1 MRREL
6 VVQQGTINRLKW
18 KIDQQDADK
27 AVKKARMDVV
37 KEVREKRKKSGK
49 EMKKTGDDR
58 VVAGLA
64 PRPGTLTANLAAP
77 NMFYNWRGKKATKP
91 LKTETVVSY
100 LHGMGYRP
108 YCYEG
113 AAS

>member
-6 VVQQGTINRLKW
+6 VVQQETINRLKW

-58 VVAGLA
+58 VVASGT
-64 PRPGTLTANLAAP
+64 PPWYSICKPGS
-77 NMFYNWRGKKATKP
+77 TKHV
-91 LKTETVVSY
+91 LQLERKESHETTQDRNSSQ
-100 LHGMGYRP
+100 LPAWNGI
-108 YCYEG
+108 
-113 AAS
+113 SS